1 MLKINIKNKIKKTKG
16 LKEKIAI
23 EIGRSV
29 QTVDR
34 WLKTDDDRF
43 LNIKILLLVSKEL
56 CIPLLELIGEK
67 AKTEDTESEL
77 LEKLLK

>member
-1 MLKINIKNKIKKTKG
+1 MLKINIKNKIKTTKG

-56 CIPLLELIGEK
+56 SVPLLELIGKK
-67 AKTEDTESEL
+67 AKKEDTESEL
-77 LEKLLK
+77 LERLLR